1 MKAISEA
8 DIIKELLENPNTH
21 YLNDYFAY
29 IPMRLTGLGLAERII
44 DNKAMI
50 FNRTKENFATD
61 DFMKIYA
68 SVPVCIQHPT
78 NENGEFEPLGFKHSS
93 SIIGNAIHSF
103 LRDDEIWIIAR
114 LHNLEAVEIIL
125 NNDISTSPYFITKE
139 VKHEVGSDVIY
150 EEIPIVCNHLAIVA
164 DGFWDKKISD
174 KQPISKERNMS
185 DTTNT
190 EPKADENK
198 DQNTEP
204 KADSMDENKDKKAD
218 SMDSDM
224 DKKADSTE
232 TKDMNDNDVKA
243 DVNTEET
250 SKADMDIQALLHEIE
265 VLKGQVNA
273 LTQAQ
278 DTAKSDE
285 ELQEKDEVIEA
296 INEIADSSDIVE
308 RVRARV
314 GDSAKDILQKFLKVN
329 KKHVS
334 EKYHALVDSI
344 PNNAYSLAKN
354 DILDDV
360 RKNLAI
366 KNQVQ
371 NTHKTSGW
379 QLHNGEIM
387 GYKF

>member
-61 DFMKIYA
+61 EFMKIYA

-78 NENGEFEPLGFKHSS
+78 NESGEFEPLGFKHAS

-103 LRDDEIWIIAR
+103 LRDDEIWVIAR

-164 DGFWDKKISD
+164 NGFWDKKISD

-198 DQNTEP
+198 DQNTEH

-218 SMDSDM
+218 SIDSDM
-224 DKKADSTE
+224 DKKVDSTE
-232 TKDMNDNDVKA
+232 TKDMNDNDIKA

>member
-1 MKAISEA
+1 MKAISET

-61 DFMKIYA
+61 EFMKIYA
-68 SVPVCIQHPT
+68 NIPICIQHPT
-78 NENGEFEPLGFKHSS
+78 NENGEFEPLGFKYAS

-125 NNDISTSPYFITKE
+125 NNDISTSPYFISKE
-139 VKHEVGSDVIY
+139 VQHEIENDVIY
-150 EEIPIVCNHLAIVA
+150 NEIPLICNHLAIV
-164 DGFWDKKISD
+164 DKGFWDKKIAD
-174 KQPISKERNMS
+174 KNPISKEQNMS
-185 DTTNT
+185 SKKVDSAEVEKIDT
-190 EPKADENK
+190 EAQKADN
-198 DQNTEP
+198 DTETETKADNP
-204 KADSMDENKDKKAD
+204 ETETKADSEVEKVDTQEAEASEAKVDTQTQAE
-218 SMDSDM
+218 
-224 DKKADSTE
+224 ADST
-232 TKDMNDNDVKA
+232 DNVSALIDEINTLKA
-243 DVNTEET
+243 QVD
-250 SKADMDIQALLHEIE
+250 SLL
-265 VLKGQVNA
+265 
-273 LTQAQ
+273 QAQ

-354 DILDDV
+354 DILEDV
-360 RKNLAI
+360 RKNLAV

-379 QLHNGEIM
+379 QLNNGEIM

>member
-1 MKAISEA
+1 MKAISET

-68 SVPVCIQHPT
+68 SVPICIQHPT
-78 NENGEFEPLGFKHSS
+78 NENGEFEPLGFKHAS

-114 LHNLEAVEIIL
+114 IHDLEAVNLLLSE
-125 NNDISTSPYFITKE
+125 DISTSPYFISKE
-139 VKHEVGSDVIY
+139 VQHEIEDDVIY
-150 EEIPIVCNHLAIVA
+150 NEIPLICNHLAIV
-164 DGFWDKKISD
+164 DKGFWDKKITN
-174 KQPISKERNMS
+174 KLPISKEQNMS
-185 DTTNT
+185 SKKVDSAEVEKIDTEEQKVDTQET
-190 EPKADENK
+190 EA
-198 DQNTEP
+198 
-204 KADSMDENKDKKAD
+204 KADSEETEAKAD
-218 SMDSDM
+218 SEVEKVDTQEAEASEAKADN
-224 DKKADSTE
+224 DTQAEAKADST
-232 TKDMNDNDVKA
+232 DNVSALIDEINTLKA
-243 DVNTEET
+243 QVD
-250 SKADMDIQALLHEIE
+250 SLL
-265 VLKGQVNA
+265 
-273 LTQAQ
+273 QAQ

-354 DILDDV
+354 DILEDV

>member
-1 MKAISEA
+1 MKAVSET

-61 DFMKIYA
+61 EFMKIYA
-68 SVPVCIQHPT
+68 SVPVCIQHPI

-103 LRDDEIWIIAR
+103 LRDDEIWVIAR

-125 NNDISTSPYFITKE
+125 NNDISTSPYFISKE
-139 VKHEVGSDVIY
+139 VQHEIENDVIY
-150 EEIPIVCNHLAIVA
+150 NEIPLICNHLAIV
-164 DGFWDKKISD
+164 DKGFWDKKITD
-174 KQPISKERNMS
+174 KNPISKEQNMS
-185 DTTNT
+185 SKKVDSAEVEKIDTEAEKVDTDT
-190 EPKADENK
+190 ETKADNAE
-198 DQNTEP
+198 TET
-204 KADSMDENKDKKAD
+204 KADSEAEASEAKAD
-218 SMDSDM
+218 TETQAEA
-224 DKKADSTE
+224 KADST
-232 TKDMNDNDVKA
+232 DNVSALIDEINTLKA
-243 DVNTEET
+243 QVD
-250 SKADMDIQALLHEIE
+250 SLL
-265 VLKGQVNA
+265 
-273 LTQAQ
+273 QAQ

>member
-1 MKAISEA
+1 MKAISET

-61 DFMKIYA
+61 EFMKIYA
-68 SVPVCIQHPT
+68 NIPICIQHPT
-78 NENGEFEPLGFKHSS
+78 NESGEFEPLGFKHSS

-114 LHNLEAVEIIL
+114 IHDDKAVCAL
-125 NNDISTSPYFITKE
+125 LGGDYSTSPYFISKE
-139 VKHEVGSDVIY
+139 VQHEIENDVIY
-150 EEIPIVCNHLAIVA
+150 NEIPLICNHLAIV
-164 DGFWDKKISD
+164 DKGFWDKKIND
-174 KQPISKERNMS
+174 KNPISKEQNMS
-185 DTTNT
+185 SKKVDSAEVEKIDTEAEKVDIET
-190 EPKADENK
+190 
-198 DQNTEP
+198 
-204 KADSMDENKDKKAD
+204 KADSEVEKVDTQEAEASEAKAD
-218 SMDSDM
+218 TQTQAET
-224 DKKADSTE
+224 KADST
-232 TKDMNDNDVKA
+232 DNVSALIDEINTLKA
-243 DVNTEET
+243 QVD
-250 SKADMDIQALLHEIE
+250 SLL
-265 VLKGQVNA
+265 
-273 LTQAQ
+273 QAQ

>member
-68 SVPVCIQHPT
+68 SVPICIQHPT
-78 NENGEFEPLGFKHSS
+78 NENGEFEPLGFKYAS

-103 LRDDEIWIIAR
+103 LRDDEIWVIAR

-125 NNDISTSPYFITKE
+125 NNDISTSPYFISKE
-139 VKHEVGSDVIY
+139 VQHEIENDVIY
-150 EEIPIVCNHLAIVA
+150 DEIPLICNHLAIV
-164 DGFWDKKISD
+164 DKGFWDKKITD
-174 KQPISKERNMS
+174 KNPISKEQNMNS
-185 DTTNT
+185 KKVDSAEVEKIDTEAEKVDTDT
-190 EPKADENK
+190 E
-198 DQNTEP
+198 T
-204 KADSMDENKDKKAD
+204 KADSEAEKVDTQEVEASETKAD
-218 SMDSDM
+218 TQTQAEA
-224 DKKADSTE
+224 KADST
-232 TKDMNDNDVKA
+232 DNVSALIDEINTLKA
-243 DVNTEET
+243 QVD
-250 SKADMDIQALLHEIE
+250 SLL
-265 VLKGQVNA
+265 
-273 LTQAQ
+273 QAQ

>member
-68 SVPVCIQHPT
+68 SIPICIQHPT

-114 LHNLEAVEIIL
+114 IHDLEAVNLLLSE
-125 NNDISTSPYFITKE
+125 DISTSPYFISKE
-139 VKHEVGSDVIY
+139 VQHEIEDDVIY
-150 EEIPIVCNHLAIVA
+150 NEIPLICNHLAIV
-164 DGFWDKKISD
+164 DKGFWDKKLSD
-174 KQPISKERNMS
+174 KNPISKEQNMS
-185 DTTNT
+185 SKKVDSAEVEKIDTEEQKVDTQET
-190 EPKADENK
+190 EA
-198 DQNTEP
+198 
-204 KADSMDENKDKKAD
+204 KADSEETEAKAD
-218 SMDSDM
+218 SEVEKVDTQEAEASEAKADN
-224 DKKADSTE
+224 DTQAEAKADST
-232 TKDMNDNDVKA
+232 DNVSALIDEINTLKA
-243 DVNTEET
+243 QVD
-250 SKADMDIQALLHEIE
+250 SLL
-265 VLKGQVNA
+265 
-273 LTQAQ
+273 QAQ

-354 DILDDV
+354 DILEDV

>member
-68 SVPVCIQHPT
+68 SVPICIQHPT

-103 LRDDEIWIIAR
+103 LRDDEIWVIAR

-125 NNDISTSPYFITKE
+125 NNDISTSPYFISKE
-139 VKHEVGSDVIY
+139 VQHEIENDVIY
-150 EEIPIVCNHLAIVA
+150 NEVPLICNHLAIV
-164 DGFWDKKISD
+164 DKGFWDKKITD
-174 KQPISKERNMS
+174 KNPISKEQNMS
-185 DTTNT
+185 SKKVDSAEVEKIDTEAKKVDTDT
-190 EPKADENK
+190 ETKADNPE
-198 DQNTEP
+198 TET
-204 KADSMDENKDKKAD
+204 KADSEAEKVDTQEAEAKVDRKKKVSALIDEINTLKAQVD
-218 SMDSDM
+218 S
-224 DKKADSTE
+224 
-232 TKDMNDNDVKA
+232 
-243 DVNTEET
+243 
-250 SKADMDIQALLHEIE
+250 LL
-265 VLKGQVNA
+265 
-273 LTQAQ
+273 QAQ

>member
-1 MKAISEA
+1 MKAISET

-61 DFMKIYA
+61 EFMKIYA
-68 SVPVCIQHPT
+68 SIPICIQHPT
-78 NENGEFEPLGFKHSS
+78 NESGEFEPLGFKHSS

-114 LHNLEAVEIIL
+114 IHDDKAVCAL
-125 NNDISTSPYFITKE
+125 LGGDYSTSPYFISKE
-139 VKHEVGSDVIY
+139 VQHEIENDVIY
-150 EEIPIVCNHLAIVA
+150 NEIPLICNHLAIV
-164 DGFWDKKISD
+164 DKGFWDKKIND
-174 KQPISKERNMS
+174 KNPISKEQNMS
-185 DTTNT
+185 SKKVDSAEVEKIDTEAEKVDIET
-190 EPKADENK
+190 
-198 DQNTEP
+198 
-204 KADSMDENKDKKAD
+204 KADSEVEKVDTQEAEASEAKAD
-218 SMDSDM
+218 TQTQAET
-224 DKKADSTE
+224 KADST
-232 TKDMNDNDVKA
+232 DNVSALIDEINTLKA
-243 DVNTEET
+243 QVD
-250 SKADMDIQALLHEIE
+250 SLL
-265 VLKGQVNA
+265 
-273 LTQAQ
+273 QAQ

>member
-1 MKAISEA
+1 MKAISEV

-68 SVPVCIQHPT
+68 NIPICIQHPT
-78 NENGEFEPLGFKHSS
+78 NESGEFEPLGFKHSS

-114 LHNLEAVEIIL
+114 IHDDKAVCAL
-125 NNDISTSPYFITKE
+125 LGGDYSTSPYFISKE
-139 VKHEVGSDVIY
+139 VKHEIENDVIY
-150 EEIPIVCNHLAIVA
+150 NEIPLICNHLAIVA
-164 DGFWDKKISD
+164 DGFWDKKITD
-174 KQPISKERNMS
+174 KNPISKERNMS

-204 KADSMDENKDKKAD
+204 KADSMDEN
-218 SMDSDM
+218 M
-224 DKKADSTE
+224 DKKVGSTE

>member
-68 SVPVCIQHPT
+68 SVPICIQHPT

-103 LRDDEIWIIAR
+103 LRDDEIWVIAR

-125 NNDISTSPYFITKE
+125 NNDISTSPYFISKE
-139 VKHEVGSDVIY
+139 VQHEIENDVIY
-150 EEIPIVCNHLAIVA
+150 NEVPLICNHLAIVA
-164 DGFWDKKISD
+164 DGFWDKKITD
-174 KQPISKERNMS
+174 KNPISKEQNMS
-185 DTTNT
+185 SKKVDSAEVEKIDTEAEKVDTDT
-190 EPKADENK
+190 ETKADNPE
-198 DQNTEP
+198 TET
-204 KADSMDENKDKKAD
+204 KADSEAEKVDTQEAEASEAKAD
-218 SMDSDM
+218 TETQAEA
-224 DKKADSTE
+224 KVDST
-232 TKDMNDNDVKA
+232 DNVSALIDEINTLKA
-243 DVNTEET
+243 QVD
-250 SKADMDIQALLHEIE
+250 SLL
-265 VLKGQVNA
+265 
-273 LTQAQ
+273 QAQ

>member
-1 MKAISEA
+1 MKAISET

-61 DFMKIYA
+61 EFMKIYA
-68 SVPVCIQHPT
+68 NIPICIQHPT
-78 NENGEFEPLGFKHSS
+78 NESGEFEPLGFKHSS

-114 LHNLEAVEIIL
+114 IHDDKAVCAL
-125 NNDISTSPYFITKE
+125 LGGDYSTSPYFISKE
-139 VKHEVGSDVIY
+139 VQHEIENDVIY
-150 EEIPIVCNHLAIVA
+150 NEIPLICNHLAIV
-164 DGFWDKKISD
+164 DEGFWDKKIND
-174 KQPISKERNMS
+174 KNPISKEQNMS
-185 DTTNT
+185 SKKVDSAEVEKIDTEAEKVDIET
-190 EPKADENK
+190 
-198 DQNTEP
+198 
-204 KADSMDENKDKKAD
+204 KADSEVEKVDTQEAEASEAKAD
-218 SMDSDM
+218 TQTQAET
-224 DKKADSTE
+224 KADST
-232 TKDMNDNDVKA
+232 DNVSALIDEINTLKA
-243 DVNTEET
+243 QVD
-250 SKADMDIQALLHEIE
+250 SLL
-265 VLKGQVNA
+265 
-273 LTQAQ
+273 QAQ

>member
-21 YLNDYFAY
+21 YLNNYFAY

-61 DFMKIYA
+61 EFMKIYA

-78 NENGEFEPLGFKHSS
+78 NESGEFEPLGFKHAS

-103 LRDDEIWIIAR
+103 LRDDEIWVIAR

-125 NNDISTSPYFITKE
+125 NNDISTSPYFISKE
-139 VKHEVGSDVIY
+139 VQHEIENDVIY
-150 EEIPIVCNHLAIVA
+150 DEIPLICNHLAIV
-164 DGFWDKKISD
+164 DKGFWDKKITD
-174 KQPISKERNMS
+174 KNPISKEQNMNS
-185 DTTNT
+185 KKVDSAEVEKIDTEGEKVDTDT
-190 EPKADENK
+190 ETKADNAE
-198 DQNTEP
+198 TET
-204 KADSMDENKDKKAD
+204 KADSEAEKVDTQEAEASEAKAD
-218 SMDSDM
+218 TQTQAEA
-224 DKKADSTE
+224 KVDST
-232 TKDMNDNDVKA
+232 DNVSALIDEINTLKA
-243 DVNTEET
+243 QVD
-250 SKADMDIQALLHEIE
+250 SLL
-265 VLKGQVNA
+265 
-273 LTQAQ
+273 QAQ

-354 DILDDV
+354 DILEDV

>member
-61 DFMKIYA
+61 EFMKIYA
-68 SVPVCIQHPT
+68 NIPICIQHPT
-78 NENGEFEPLGFKHSS
+78 NESGEFEPLGFKHSS

-103 LRDDEIWIIAR
+103 LRDDEIWVIAR

-125 NNDISTSPYFITKE
+125 NNDISTSPYFISKE
-139 VKHEVGSDVIY
+139 VQHEIENDVIY
-150 EEIPIVCNHLAIVA
+150 NEIPLICNHLAIV
-164 DGFWDKKISD
+164 DKGFWDKKIND
-174 KQPISKERNMS
+174 KNPISKEQNMS
-185 DTTNT
+185 SKKVDTQ
-190 EPKADENK
+190 EAEASEAKADT
-198 DQNTEP
+198 QTQTEA
-204 KADSMDENKDKKAD
+204 KV
-218 SMDSDM
+218 
-224 DKKADSTE
+224 DST
-232 TKDMNDNDVKA
+232 DNVSALIDEINTLKA
-243 DVNTEET
+243 QVD
-250 SKADMDIQALLHEIE
+250 SLL
-265 VLKGQVNA
+265 
-273 LTQAQ
+273 QAQ

>member
-1 MKAISEA
+1 MKAISET

-61 DFMKIYA
+61 EFMKIYA
-68 SVPVCIQHPT
+68 SIPICIQHPT
-78 NENGEFEPLGFKHSS
+78 NESGEFEPLGFKHSS

-114 LHNLEAVEIIL
+114 IHDDKAVCAL
-125 NNDISTSPYFITKE
+125 LGGDYSTSPYFISKE
-139 VKHEVGSDVIY
+139 VQHEIENDVIY
-150 EEIPIVCNHLAIVA
+150 NEIPLICNHLAIV
-164 DGFWDKKISD
+164 DEGFWDKKIND
-174 KQPISKERNMS
+174 KNPISKEQNMS
-185 DTTNT
+185 SKKVDSAEVEKIDTEAEKVDIET
-190 EPKADENK
+190 
-198 DQNTEP
+198 
-204 KADSMDENKDKKAD
+204 KADSEVEKVDTQEAEASEAKAD
-218 SMDSDM
+218 TQTQAET
-224 DKKADSTE
+224 KADST
-232 TKDMNDNDVKA
+232 DNVSALIDEINTLKA
-243 DVNTEET
+243 QVD
-250 SKADMDIQALLHEIE
+250 SLL
-265 VLKGQVNA
+265 
-273 LTQAQ
+273 QAQ

>member
-1 MKAISEA
+1 MKAISET

-61 DFMKIYA
+61 EFMKIYA
-68 SVPVCIQHPT
+68 SIPICIQHPT
-78 NENGEFEPLGFKHSS
+78 NENGEFEPLGFKYAS

-125 NNDISTSPYFITKE
+125 NNDISTSPYFISKE
-139 VKHEVGSDVIY
+139 VQHEIENDVIY
-150 EEIPIVCNHLAIVA
+150 NEIPLICNHLAIV
-164 DGFWDKKISD
+164 DKGFWDKKIAD
-174 KQPISKERNMS
+174 KNPISKEQNMS
-185 DTTNT
+185 SKKVDSAEVEKIDT
-190 EPKADENK
+190 EAQKADN
-198 DQNTEP
+198 DTETETKADNP
-204 KADSMDENKDKKAD
+204 ETETKADSEVEKVDTQEAEASEAKVDTQTQAE
-218 SMDSDM
+218 
-224 DKKADSTE
+224 ADST
-232 TKDMNDNDVKA
+232 DNVSALIDEINTLKA
-243 DVNTEET
+243 QVD
-250 SKADMDIQALLHEIE
+250 SLL
-265 VLKGQVNA
+265 
-273 LTQAQ
+273 QAQ

-354 DILDDV
+354 DILEDV
-360 RKNLAI
+360 RKNLAV

-379 QLHNGEIM
+379 QLNNGEIM

>member
-1 MKAISEA
+1 MKAISET

-61 DFMKIYA
+61 EFMKIYA
-68 SVPVCIQHPT
+68 NIPICIQHPT
-78 NENGEFEPLGFKHSS
+78 NESGEFEPLGFKHSS

-114 LHNLEAVEIIL
+114 IHDDKAVCAL
-125 NNDISTSPYFITKE
+125 LGGDYSTSPYFISKE
-139 VKHEVGSDVIY
+139 VQHEIENDVIY
-150 EEIPIVCNHLAIVA
+150 NEIPLICNHLAIV
-164 DGFWDKKISD
+164 DKGFWDKKIND
-174 KQPISKERNMS
+174 KNPISKEQNMS
-185 DTTNT
+185 SKKVDSAEVEKIDTEAEKVDT
-190 EPKADENK
+190 E
-198 DQNTEP
+198 T
-204 KADSMDENKDKKAD
+204 KADSEVEKVDTQEAEASEAKAD
-218 SMDSDM
+218 TQTQAET
-224 DKKADSTE
+224 KADST
-232 TKDMNDNDVKA
+232 DNVSALIDEINTLKA
-243 DVNTEET
+243 QVD
-250 SKADMDIQALLHEIE
+250 SLL
-265 VLKGQVNA
+265 
-273 LTQAQ
+273 QAQ

>member
-1 MKAISEA
+1 MKAISET

-61 DFMKIYA
+61 EFMKIYA
-68 SVPVCIQHPT
+68 NIPICIQHPT
-78 NENGEFEPLGFKHSS
+78 NESGEFEPLGFKHSS

-114 LHNLEAVEIIL
+114 IHDDKAVCAL
-125 NNDISTSPYFITKE
+125 LGGDYSTSPYFISKE
-139 VKHEVGSDVIY
+139 VQHEIENDVIY
-150 EEIPIVCNHLAIVA
+150 NEIPLICNHLAIV
-164 DGFWDKKISD
+164 DKGFWDKKIND
-174 KQPISKERNMS
+174 KNPLSKEQNMS
-185 DTTNT
+185 SKKVDSAEVEKIDTEAEKVDIET
-190 EPKADENK
+190 
-198 DQNTEP
+198 
-204 KADSMDENKDKKAD
+204 KADSEVEKVDTQEAEASEAKAD
-218 SMDSDM
+218 TQTQAET
-224 DKKADSTE
+224 KADST
-232 TKDMNDNDVKA
+232 DNVSALIDEINTLKA
-243 DVNTEET
+243 QVD
-250 SKADMDIQALLHEIE
+250 SLL
-265 VLKGQVNA
+265 
-273 LTQAQ
+273 QAQ

>member
-1 MKAISEA
+1 MKAISET

-61 DFMKIYA
+61 EFMKIYA
-68 SVPVCIQHPT
+68 NIPICIQHPT
-78 NENGEFEPLGFKHSS
+78 NESGEFEPLGFKHSS

-114 LHNLEAVEIIL
+114 IHDDKAVCAL
-125 NNDISTSPYFITKE
+125 LGGDYSTSPYFISKE
-139 VKHEVGSDVIY
+139 VQHEIENDVIY
-150 EEIPIVCNHLAIVA
+150 NEIPLICNHLAIV
-164 DGFWDKKISD
+164 DKGFWDKKIND
-174 KQPISKERNMS
+174 KNPISKEQNMS
-185 DTTNT
+185 SKKVDSAEVEKIDTEAEKVDIET
-190 EPKADENK
+190 
-198 DQNTEP
+198 
-204 KADSMDENKDKKAD
+204 KADSEVEKVDTQEAEASEAKAD
-218 SMDSDM
+218 TQTQAET
-224 DKKADSTE
+224 KADST
-232 TKDMNDNDVKA
+232 DNVSALIDEINTLKA
-243 DVNTEET
+243 QVD
-250 SKADMDIQALLHEIE
+250 SLL
-265 VLKGQVNA
+265 
-273 LTQAQ
+273 QAQ
-278 DTAKSDE
+278 DTAQSDE
-285 ELQEKDEVIEA
+285 ELQDKDDVLEA
-296 INEIADSSDIVE
+296 ITEIADSSDIVE

>member
-61 DFMKIYA
+61 EFMKIYA
-68 SVPVCIQHPT
+68 SVPICIQHPT
-78 NENGEFEPLGFKHSS
+78 NESGEFEPLGFKYAS

-103 LRDDEIWIIAR
+103 LRDNEIWVIAR

-139 VKHEVGSDVIY
+139 VKHEVENDVIY
-150 EEIPIVCNHLAIVA
+150 NEVPLICNHLAIVA
-164 DGFWDKKISD
+164 DGFCDKKISD

-204 KADSMDENKDKKAD
+204 KADSMDENMDKKAD

-278 DTAKSDE
+278 DSAKSDE

>member
-68 SVPVCIQHPT
+68 SVPICIQHPT

-103 LRDDEIWIIAR
+103 LRDDEIWVIAR
-114 LHNLEAVEIIL
+114 IHDDKAVCAL
-125 NNDISTSPYFITKE
+125 LGGDYSTSPYFISKE
-139 VKHEVGSDVIY
+139 VQHEIENDVIY
-150 EEIPIVCNHLAIVA
+150 NEIPLICNHLAIV
-164 DGFWDKKISD
+164 DKGFWDKKITD
-174 KQPISKERNMS
+174 KNPISKEQNMS
-185 DTTNT
+185 SKKVDSAEVEKIDTEAEKVDTDT
-190 EPKADENK
+190 ETKADNAE
-198 DQNTEP
+198 TET
-204 KADSMDENKDKKAD
+204 KADSEAEKVDTQEAEASEAKAD
-218 SMDSDM
+218 TQTQAEA
-224 DKKADSTE
+224 KVDST
-232 TKDMNDNDVKA
+232 DNVSALIDKINTLKA
-243 DVNTEET
+243 QVD
-250 SKADMDIQALLHEIE
+250 SLL
-265 VLKGQVNA
+265 
-273 LTQAQ
+273 QAQ

-354 DILDDV
+354 DILEDV

-371 NTHKTSGW
+371 NTYKTSGW
-379 QLHNGEIM
+379 QLNNGEIM

>member
-1 MKAISEA
+1 
-8 DIIKELLENPNTH
+8 
-21 YLNDYFAY
+21 
-29 IPMRLTGLGLAERII
+29 
-44 DNKAMI
+44 
-50 FNRTKENFATD
+50 
-61 DFMKIYA
+61 
-68 SVPVCIQHPT
+68 
-78 NENGEFEPLGFKHSS
+78 
-93 SIIGNAIHSF
+93 
-103 LRDDEIWIIAR
+103 
-114 LHNLEAVEIIL
+114 
-125 NNDISTSPYFITKE
+125 
-139 VKHEVGSDVIY
+139 
-150 EEIPIVCNHLAIVA
+150 
-164 DGFWDKKISD
+164 
-174 KQPISKERNMS
+174 MS

-204 KADSMDENKDKKAD
+204 KADSMDENKDKKVD
-218 SMDSDM
+218 FMDSDM
-224 DKKADSTE
+224 DKKVDSTE

-354 DILDDV
+354 DILDDM

>member
-1 MKAISEA
+1 MKAISET

-61 DFMKIYA
+61 EFMKIYA
-68 SVPVCIQHPT
+68 NIPICIQHPT
-78 NENGEFEPLGFKHSS
+78 NESGEFEPLGFKHSS

-114 LHNLEAVEIIL
+114 IHDDKAVCAL
-125 NNDISTSPYFITKE
+125 LGGDYSTSPYFISKE
-139 VKHEVGSDVIY
+139 VQHEIENDVIY
-150 EEIPIVCNHLAIVA
+150 NEIPLICNHLAIV
-164 DGFWDKKISD
+164 DEGFWDKKIND
-174 KQPISKERNMS
+174 KNPISKEQNMS
-185 DTTNT
+185 SKKVDSAEVEKIDTEAEKVDIET
-190 EPKADENK
+190 
-198 DQNTEP
+198 
-204 KADSMDENKDKKAD
+204 KADSEVEKVDTQEAEASEAKAD
-218 SMDSDM
+218 TQTQAET
-224 DKKADSTE
+224 KADST
-232 TKDMNDNDVKA
+232 DNVSALIDEINTLKA
-243 DVNTEET
+243 QVD
-250 SKADMDIQALLHEIE
+250 SLL
-265 VLKGQVNA
+265 
-273 LTQAQ
+273 QAQ

-371 NTHKTSGW
+371 NTHKNSGW

>member
-61 DFMKIYA
+61 EFMKIYA
-68 SVPVCIQHPT
+68 SIPICIQHPT
-78 NENGEFEPLGFKHSS
+78 NESGEFEPLGFKHSS

-125 NNDISTSPYFITKE
+125 NNDISTSPYFISKE
-139 VKHEVGSDVIY
+139 VQHEIENDVIY
-150 EEIPIVCNHLAIVA
+150 NEIPLICNHLAIV
-164 DGFWDKKISD
+164 DKGFWDKKIND
-174 KQPISKERNMS
+174 KNPISKEQNMS
-185 DTTNT
+185 SKKVDSAEVEKIDTEGEKVDT
-190 EPKADENK
+190 D
-198 DQNTEP
+198 
-204 KADSMDENKDKKAD
+204 
-218 SMDSDM
+218 
-224 DKKADSTE
+224 TE
-232 TKDMNDNDVKA
+232 TKADNADTETKA
-243 DVNTEET
+243 DNADTET
-250 SKADMDIQALLHEIE
+250 KADNADTETKADNTDNVSALIDEINT
-265 VLKGQVNA
+265 LKAQVDS
-273 LTQAQ
+273 LLQAQ

-360 RKNLAI
+360 RKNLAV

-371 NTHKTSGW
+371 NTHKNSGW

>member
-1 MKAISEA
+1 MKAISET

-61 DFMKIYA
+61 EFMKIYA
-68 SVPVCIQHPT
+68 NIPICIQHPT
-78 NENGEFEPLGFKHSS
+78 NESGEFEPLGFKHSS

-114 LHNLEAVEIIL
+114 IHDDKAVCAL
-125 NNDISTSPYFITKE
+125 LGGDYSTSPYFISKE
-139 VKHEVGSDVIY
+139 VQHEIENDVIY
-150 EEIPIVCNHLAIVA
+150 NEIPLICNHLAIV
-164 DGFWDKKISD
+164 DKGFWDKKIND
-174 KQPISKERNMS
+174 KNPISKEQNMS
-185 DTTNT
+185 SKKVDSAEVEKIDTEAEKVDIET
-190 EPKADENK
+190 
-198 DQNTEP
+198 
-204 KADSMDENKDKKAD
+204 KADSEVEKVDTQEAEASEAKAD
-218 SMDSDM
+218 TQTQAET
-224 DKKADSTE
+224 KADST
-232 TKDMNDNDVKA
+232 DNVSALIDEINTLKA
-243 DVNTEET
+243 QVD
-250 SKADMDIQALLHEIE
+250 SLL
-265 VLKGQVNA
+265 
-273 LTQAQ
+273 QAQ

-371 NTHKTSGW
+371 NTHKNSGW

>member
-1 MKAISEA
+1 
-8 DIIKELLENPNTH
+8 
-21 YLNDYFAY
+21 
-29 IPMRLTGLGLAERII
+29 MRLTGLGLAERII

-61 DFMKIYA
+61 EFMKIYA
-68 SVPVCIQHPT
+68 SIPICIQHPT
-78 NENGEFEPLGFKHSS
+78 NESGEFEPLGFKHSS

-125 NNDISTSPYFITKE
+125 NNDISTSPYFISKE
-139 VKHEVGSDVIY
+139 VQHEIENDVIY
-150 EEIPIVCNHLAIVA
+150 NEIPLICNHLAIV
-164 DGFWDKKISD
+164 DKGFWDKKIND
-174 KQPISKERNMS
+174 KNPISKEQNMS
-185 DTTNT
+185 SKKVDSAEVEKIDTEGEKVDT
-190 EPKADENK
+190 D
-198 DQNTEP
+198 
-204 KADSMDENKDKKAD
+204 
-218 SMDSDM
+218 
-224 DKKADSTE
+224 TE
-232 TKDMNDNDVKA
+232 TKADNADTETKA
-243 DVNTEET
+243 DNTDNVSALIDEINT
-250 SKADMDIQALLHEIE
+250 LKAQVDSLL
-265 VLKGQVNA
+265 
-273 LTQAQ
+273 QAQ

-360 RKNLAI
+360 RKNLAV

-371 NTHKTSGW
+371 NTHKNSGW

>member
-1 MKAISEA
+1 MNITLSKEA
-8 DIIKELLENPNTH
+8 QNLL
-21 YLNDYFAY
+21 
-29 IPMRLTGLGLAERII
+29 
-44 DNKAMI
+44 
-50 FNRTKENFATD
+50 
-61 DFMKIYA
+61 
-68 SVPVCIQHPT
+68 
-78 NENGEFEPLGFKHSS
+78 
-93 SIIGNAIHSF
+93 
-103 LRDDEIWIIAR
+103 
-114 LHNLEAVEIIL
+114 
-125 NNDISTSPYFITKE
+125 
-139 VKHEVGSDVIY
+139 
-150 EEIPIVCNHLAIVA
+150 HLAQENT
-164 DGFWDKKISD
+164 
-174 KQPISKERNMS
+174 KQPIETIITKALVNYLEDLEDYKSAQEAEAS
-185 DTTNT
+185 
-190 EPKADENK
+190 EAKAD
-198 DQNTEP
+198 TETQA
-204 KADSMDENKDKKAD
+204 KV
-218 SMDSDM
+218 
-224 DKKADSTE
+224 DST
-232 TKDMNDNDVKA
+232 DNVSALIDEINTLKA
-243 DVNTEET
+243 QVD
-250 SKADMDIQALLHEIE
+250 SLL
-265 VLKGQVNA
+265 
-273 LTQAQ
+273 QAQ

-360 RKNLAI
+360 RKNLAV